1 VPKNTPA
8 DITARLVK
16 AFLETVHKEEYQA
29 KIMSAGFV
37 PLILNGEQS
46 VKYIR
51 AETEV
56 IKKLLAE
63 QDLLLKK

>member
-1 VPKNTPA
+1 
-8 DITARLVK
+8 
-16 AFLETVHKEEYQA
+16 
-29 KIMSAGFV
+29 
-37 PLILNGEQS
+37 LNGEQS

-56 IKKLLAE
+56 IRKLLAE